1 MAAFFHKKAG
11 QETGRVMGISTAY
24 RVLGVLWGGCGQGA
38 PSFSTGSLRRE
49 SAHLIVVA
57 QLCGGFCMHRLR
69 FSMHVLHN

>member
-24 RVLGVLWGGCGQGA
+24 RVLGVLWRSCGQGLLC
-38 PSFSTGSLRRE
+38 FSTGDSELER
-49 SAHLIVVA
+49 AHLIVVA
-57 QLCGGFCMHRLR
+57 KLCGGFCMHRLS